1 MYFIL
6 LYCHYLYCYHNY
18 CYFPV
23 NFIYFSS
30 DGLAIGI
37 EDVDVGDEGDAN
49 GDMDAKDEKDDA
61 ELCYTK
67 HTGNTYNINMK

>member
-6 LYCHYLYCYHNY
+6 LYCHYLYCHHNY
-18 CYFPV
+18 CYFSV
-23 NFIYFSS
+23 NFIYFLS

-49 GDMDAKDEKDDA
+49 GDMDAKHEKDDA
-61 ELCYTK
+61 ELCYMK
-67 HTGNTYNINMK
+67 HTGNTYNINM